1 MAKFRFNLDPL
12 LRMRHRAERE
22 KQAAL
27 AAAQQERLTLEDAVR
42 EMQARIVGER
52 DELRAV
58 LAGGRAVDLG
68 AAKLQASASLNAV
81 ARTQQLALKLAGA
94 HRRVEHARQELLE
107 AARQRRAVELLREKR
122 FEAWKSEQAQRENS
136 AIDELA
142 IMSGT
147 RSAAGERGDR

>member
-1 MAKFRFNLDPL
+1 
-12 LRMRHRAERE
+12 
-22 KQAAL
+22 
-27 AAAQQERLTLEDAVR
+27 
-42 EMQARIVGER
+42 MQARIVGER